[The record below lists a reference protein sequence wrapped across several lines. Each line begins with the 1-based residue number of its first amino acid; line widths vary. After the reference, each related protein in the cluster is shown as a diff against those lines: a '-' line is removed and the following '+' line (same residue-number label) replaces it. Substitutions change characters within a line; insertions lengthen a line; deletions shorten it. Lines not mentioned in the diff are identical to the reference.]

1 MEDKQVIKELI
12 DKYPFLLPRNV
23 WTDKEIEDYDYS
35 WCLFKNE
42 IPDGWW
48 DRWGLIYLDDLK
60 EVLEKYD
67 FLDKFRFSQVKEK
80 FGGLRAY
87 NNGAPEEWFSHE
99 YAWEYISEHTCVKC
113 GKFPSKMRYDYW
125 ISPWC
130 DKCFGS
136 QETLV
141 DMVHPDELT
150 IDEDDRLLEYL
161 EIGEYSRNGFR
172 NKLIDMKPYYKK
184 IGWEFT
190 DEDLISREE
199 AEELYKKREEET
211 LSVLNDRYE
220 RVKEK
225 NGEKSNE
232 E

>member
-1 MEDKQVIKELI
+1 M
-12 DKYPFLLPRNV
+12 
-23 WTDKEIEDYDYS
+23 
-35 WCLFKNE
+35 
-42 IPDGWW
+42 
-48 DRWGLIYLDDLK
+48 
-60 EVLEKYD
+60 
-67 FLDKFRFSQVKEK
+67 
-80 FGGLRAY
+80 RAY

-150 IDEDDRLLEYL
+150 IDEDGRLLEYL

-225 NGEKSNE
+225 NREKSNE